1 MKRILL
7 FAVSVLL
14 AASVFSQSGNGN
26 DVLDNA
32 LYARVGYGMP
42 GGDLKSNEAITAGAL
57 FEVGT
62 IFYINKLKIADKL
75 KLGIDVNYLSFSG
88 FANRETMKNDNKS
101 DSYFNAG
108 AKIGPCLSYNI
119 VDYLVADVY
128 FKVHPHMFIVGETEN
143 HNYDGENQFKF
154 GTSFGFNVRYK
165 FIMLGCEFTSAKYD
179 FDLQVPARSIQETS
193 TKSIKLP
200 VTFLSLGVK
209 I

>member
-7 FAVSVLL
+7 FAVSLL
-14 AASVFSQSGNGN
+14 WAASVFSQSGNGN

-32 LYARVGYGMP
+32 LYARIGYAMP
-42 GGDLKSNEAITAGAL
+42 GGDLKTNEAITAGAQ

-101 DSYFNAG
+101 DSYFTAG
-108 AKIGPCLSYNI
+108 AKVGPCLSYNI

-128 FKVHPHMFIVGETEN
+128 FKVHPHMFIIGETEN
-143 HNYDGENQFKF
+143 HNYDGETQFKV

-165 FIMLGCEFTSAKYD
+165 FIMAGCEFASSKYD
-179 FDLQVPARSIQETS
+179 FNLPEEGRAMSATS
-193 TKSIKLP
+193 TQSIKLP

-209 I
+209 F